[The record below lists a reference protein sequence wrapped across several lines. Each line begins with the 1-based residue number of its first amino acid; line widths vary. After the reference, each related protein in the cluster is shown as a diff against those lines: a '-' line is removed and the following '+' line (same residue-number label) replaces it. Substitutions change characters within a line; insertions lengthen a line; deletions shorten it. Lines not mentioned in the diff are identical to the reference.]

1 MTERVMPMYDEGTNS
16 GFNLLWKDIHILEV
30 ENRYTLMAYERPYS
44 SLIKDMRKE
53 KFYRNPR
60 QR

>member
-1 MTERVMPMYDEGTNS
+1 MRERVMPMYDKGTNS
-16 GFNLLWKDIHILEV
+16 GFNLLWKDIHIVEV
-30 ENRYTLMAYERPYS
+30 DRYTLMAYERPYRS
-44 SLIKDMRKE
+44 FIKDMRKE